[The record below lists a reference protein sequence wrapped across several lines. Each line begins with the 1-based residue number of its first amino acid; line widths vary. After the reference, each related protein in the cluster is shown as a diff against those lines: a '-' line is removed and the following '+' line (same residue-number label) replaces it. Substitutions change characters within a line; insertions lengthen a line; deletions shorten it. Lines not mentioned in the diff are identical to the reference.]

1 MRHVRGPRLVGG
13 GKRFSHG
20 HGIDAP
26 TAAPARQWRVPAC
39 THGARTTRPPADR
52 QARTPW
58 VWGVR
63 AIAYSFRAGLRSP
76 RPGDP
81 MKLGENSSATRAVR
95 VLTID
100 DQAIFRALARDVI
113 EATPG
118 FASVGD
124 AASGEEGLSAV
135 GRLNPDLVLLDVR
148 MPGMS
153 GIEAARL
160 LVARHPEV
168 VVVLISI
175 EERIDVPSAAQLDA
189 VPLVR
194 KQDFGP
200 RLLRRLWDERRR

>member
-1 MRHVRGPRLVGG
+1 M
-13 GKRFSHG
+13 
-20 HGIDAP
+20 
-26 TAAPARQWRVPAC
+26 
-39 THGARTTRPPADR
+39 
-52 QARTPW
+52 
-58 VWGVR
+58 
-63 AIAYSFRAGLRSP
+63 
-76 RPGDP
+76 
-81 MKLGENSSATRAVR
+81 LGENPSATRAVR

-100 DQAIFRALARDVI
+100 DQAIFRSLARDVI

-118 FASVGD
+118 FSSVGD
-124 AASGEEGLSAV
+124 ASSGEEGLEAV
-135 GRLNPDLVLLDVR
+135 AKLEPDLVLLDVR

-160 LVARHPEV
+160 LVAKHPDV

-200 RLLRRLWDERRR
+200 RLLRRLWEERRR